1 MQINVIN
8 RLTFNMTK
16 EEKMEDNTLNQNEAS
31 ELERLELERSS
42 VISDMVDYA
51 TRDIDCKDYKYGCT
65 LNMLLY
71 HIGRCIDSCGI
82 SDVIKP
88 DMINMSSVFEGLIS
102 DNYITKNPDSWRKY
116 DFLVTAKG
124 RKIGISKIKKKDGLI
139 KILLSMA
146 AVDVVIRNIRNGRY
160 MNWERSACK

>member
-1 MQINVIN
+1 MQTTGIN
-8 RLTFNMTK
+8 LMALAMTK
-16 EEKMEDNTLNQNEAS
+16 EEKMEDNILNQNEAS
-31 ELERLELERSS
+31 ELEKLEQERLN
-42 VISDMVDYA
+42 VISDMVGYA
-51 TRDIDCKDYKYGCT
+51 TRDIDSKDYKYGCT

-71 HIGRCIDSCGI
+71 HIGRCMDSCGI
-82 SDVIKP
+82 SDVVKP
-88 DMINMSSVFEGLIS
+88 DMINISSVFEGLIS

-124 RKIGISKIKKKDGLI
+124 RKLGISRIKKKDGLI

-160 MNWERSACK
+160 MNLERSACK

>member
-8 RLTFNMTK
+8 RLTFNMIK
-16 EEKMEDNTLNQNEAS
+16 EEKM
-31 ELERLELERSS
+31 
-42 VISDMVDYA
+42 
-51 TRDIDCKDYKYGCT
+51 
-65 LNMLLY
+65 
-71 HIGRCIDSCGI
+71 
-82 SDVIKP
+82 
-88 DMINMSSVFEGLIS
+88 EGLIS

-124 RKIGISKIKKKDGLI
+124 RKLGISRIKKKDGLI

-160 MNWERSACK
+160 MNLERSACK

>member
-1 MQINVIN
+1 MQTTGIK
-8 RLTFNMTK
+8 TMAFSMTK
-16 EEKMEDNTLNQNEAS
+16 EEKMLENTLNQNESS
-31 ELERLELERSS
+31 ELEKLEQERLN
-42 VISDMVDYA
+42 VISDMVGYA

-71 HIGRCIDSCGI
+71 HIGRCMDSCGI

-124 RKIGISKIKKKDGLI
+124 RKIGISRIKKKDGLI